1 MQDRRFEAE
10 DVRPRPEA
18 VNTADAG
25 LGDDRCLSVR
35 LAGVDVGKV
44 YLDRLHSRAGDGV
57 FERDARVSVRCRVED
72 HVVVVADRLL
82 HLRHQF
88 ALVDGLMKH
97 HFDSMPFAMFTNHI
111 LNIRQL
117 HAAVNLRFAL
127 AQQV

>member
-1 MQDRRFEAE
+1 MQDRRLEAE

-18 VNTADAG
+18 VNAADAG
-25 LGDDRCLSVR
+25 LGDDLCWPVR
-35 LAGVDVGKV
+35 LAGVDVGMV
-44 YLDRLHSRAGDGV
+44 YLDRFHARADDGV
-57 FERDARVSVRCRVED
+57 LERDARVRVRRRVED

-88 ALVDGLMKH
+88 ALVVGLVKH
-97 HFDSMPFAMFTNHI
+97 HLDAMPLAMFTNHI
-111 LNIRQL
+111 LNVRQL